1 MPRWSFNRSDMA
13 CGGTAV
19 QLIRD
24 RDGPHE
30 GRWSDDVRMAMI
42 REEWLALDR
51 PRSWDL
57 AAAEVEARGA
67 S

>member
-1 MPRWSFNRSDMA
+1 
-13 CGGTAV
+13 
-19 QLIRD
+19 
-24 RDGPHE
+24 
-30 GRWSDDVRMAMI
+30 MAMI